1 MSDHSSFDSTSQTLS
16 SQDSIFQ
23 DSTSKNSASQNSAM
37 QSNPTQDIDD
47 SQMHSVANSAEM
59 LVEPDIDALLDI
71 ADEASVTWVRE
82 QEQLDEVIKA
92 LEVCGRV
99 ALDTEFIKRD
109 TYYPRLAL
117 VQLNTGDHIYLLDA
131 PQLQLAELWQA
142 LSEVDVAIWHACGE
156 DLGIFYLLSGCP
168 PLTNIFDTQIAL
180 SYLTGQ
186 LQMGYQQALDDQLD
200 MHIDKE
206 QSQSDW
212 LQRPLSDE
220 QEQYA
225 IDDVRFLPA
234 LYLSL
239 EYNLKKQGL
248 YDYVWADCQLYAYE
262 LYQTQHVADDAM
274 YLTMADYRYN
284 SQQMAILQAVATWRE
299 ELARATNQP
308 RTFVIKKQA
317 VREIITE
324 KPNSMRELAHKT
336 TMHRSMLR
344 LYGEELL
351 KVIKEAKN
359 LAPVEHPECLLPP
372 YRSKNKVLSKA
383 VQQAID
389 AQAERIGVPANVL
402 MRKKWLGQLY
412 EVIAFDKDLAELP
425 QGLKGWRNDWVMQ
438 TLIPVIKKHKTELQ
452 QGMGINV

>member
-1 MSDHSSFDSTSQTLS
+1 MSNHASTAPVAATQSSHSDNSTDDEPSKLS
-16 SQDSIFQ
+16 I
-23 DSTSKNSASQNSAM
+23 NNE
-37 QSNPTQDIDD
+37 
-47 SQMHSVANSAEM
+47 VAPAD
-59 LVEPDIDALLDI
+59 LPPEPDIDALLDI
-71 ADEASVTWVRE
+71 ADEAAVTWVR
-82 QEQLDEVIKA
+82 QQDGLAEVIDA
-92 LEVCGRV
+92 LATCGRV

-117 VQLNTGDHIYLLDA
+117 VQLNTGNHVYLLDA
-131 PQLQLAELWQA
+131 PQLELAELWQA
-142 LSEVDVAIWHACGE
+142 LMKVDVAIWHACGE

-206 QSQSDW
+206 HSQSDW

-239 EYNLKKQGL
+239 EYELKKQGL
-248 YDYVWADCQLYAYE
+248 FEYVWADCQLYASD
-262 LYQTQHVADDAM
+262 LYDAQHVEDEAM
-274 YLTMADYRYN
+274 YLTMADYRYT
-284 SQQMAILQAVATWRE
+284 SEQMAILQAVATWRE
-299 ELARATNQP
+299 ELARSTNQP

-324 KPNSMRELAHKT
+324 KPNTMRELAHKT

-351 KVIKEAKN
+351 KVIKDAKN
-359 LAPVEHPECLLPP
+359 LHPAEHPDCLLPP

-389 AQAERIGVPANVL
+389 DQAEKTGVPASVL

-412 EVIAFDKDLAELP
+412 EVIAFDKDLSELP
-425 QGLKGWRNDWVMQ
+425 EGLKGWRNDWVMQ
-438 TLIPVIKKHKTELQ
+438 TLIPVIQAHKTELQ
-452 QGMGINV
+452 QGMGVNVR

>member
-1 MSDHSSFDSTSQTLS
+1 MSSSSLAVNLQDQSSIYQNNDLS
-16 SQDSIFQ
+16 SSLI
-23 DSTSKNSASQNSAM
+23 
-37 QSNPTQDIDD
+37 
-47 SQMHSVANSAEM
+47 
-59 LVEPDIDALLDI
+59 EPDIDALLDS
-71 ADEASVTWVRE
+71 ADAAAVTWIRE
-82 QEQLDEVIKA
+82 QYQLDEVIDA
-92 LEVCGRV
+92 LAGCGRV

-109 TYYPRLAL
+109 TYYPILAL
-117 VQLNTGDHIYLLDA
+117 VQLNTGDHIYLIDAPKLQLDA
-131 PQLQLAELWQA
+131 LWQA
-142 LSEVDVAIWHACGE
+142 LIKVDVAIWHACGE

-200 MHIDKE
+200 MQIDKE

-212 LQRPLSDE
+212 LRRPLSDE

-239 EYNLKKQGL
+239 EYELKSQEL
-248 YDYVWADCQLYAYE
+248 YDYVWADCQLYATE
-262 LYQTQHVADDAM
+262 LYATQQVEDEAM

-299 ELARATNQP
+299 ALARATNQP

-324 KPNSMRELAHKT
+324 NPSTMRDLAHKT
-336 TMHRSMLR
+336 TIHRSTLR
-344 LYGEELL
+344 LYGDELL
-351 KVIKEAKN
+351 KIITDAKA
-359 LAPVEHPECLLPP
+359 LSAAEHPELLPAP

-383 VQQAID
+383 VQQAI
-389 AQAERIGVPANVL
+389 AKQAEQIGVPESVL
-402 MRKKWLGQLY
+402 MRKKWLSQLY
-412 EVIAFDKDLAELP
+412 EVIAYDKELTELP
-425 QGLKGWRNDWVMQ
+425 LGLQGWRHNWVTQ
-438 TLIPVIKKHKTELQ
+438 TLIPVIEEHKAELK
-452 QGMGINV
+452 QGMGVK

>member
-1 MSDHSSFDSTSQTLS
+1 
-16 SQDSIFQ
+16 
-23 DSTSKNSASQNSAM
+23 
-37 QSNPTQDIDD
+37 
-47 SQMHSVANSAEM
+47 MHAVANSAA
-59 LVEPDIDALLDI
+59 VPAEPDIDALLDI
-71 ADEASVTWVRE
+71 ADEASVTWVRK

-92 LEVCGRV
+92 LKVCGRV

-117 VQLNTGDHIYLLDA
+117 VQLNTGNHIYLLDA

-239 EYNLKKQGL
+239 EYELKRQGL
-248 YDYVWADCQLYAYE
+248 FEYVWADCQLYAYE
-262 LYQTQHVADDAM
+262 LYQTQHVEDEAM

-299 ELARATNQP
+299 ALARSTNQP

-324 KPNSMRELAHKT
+324 KPTSMRELAHKT
-336 TMHRSMLR
+336 TIHRSMLR

-359 LAPVEHPECLLPP
+359 LASAEHPECLLPP

-383 VQQAID
+383 VQQAVD
-389 AQAERIGVPANVL
+389 AQAEKIGVPANVL

>member
-1 MSDHSSFDSTSQTLS
+1 MSDLSSFDSTSQIHS
-16 SQDSIFQ
+16 SQDS
-23 DSTSKNSASQNSAM
+23 DL
-37 QSNPTQDIDD
+37 QSNPTEGVNNI
-47 SQMHSVANSAEM
+47 QMRAVANSAAVP
-59 LVEPDIDALLDI
+59 VEPDIDALLDI
-71 ADEASVTWVRE
+71 ADEASVTWVRK

-262 LYQTQHVADDAM
+262 LYQTQHIADDAM

-299 ELARATNQP
+299 GLARSTNQP

-324 KPNSMRELAHKT
+324 KPTSMRELAHKT

-359 LAPVEHPECLLPP
+359 LAPVEQPPLIAPP

-389 AQAERIGVPANVL
+389 KQAEKIGVPASVL
-402 MRKKWLGQLY
+402 MRKKWLHQLY
-412 EVIAFDKDLAELP
+412 EVIAYDKDLSDMPE
-425 QGLKGWRNDWVMQ
+425 GLQGWRYEWVTQ
-438 TLIPVIKKHKTELQ
+438 TLIPVIEEHKVELR
-452 QGMGINV
+452 QGMGVKS

>member
-1 MSDHSSFDSTSQTLS
+1 MYNTASLESN
-16 SQDSIFQ
+16 SQDTLFADPIKQS
-23 DSTSKNSASQNSAM
+23 SNTTASAAL
-37 QSNPTQDIDD
+37 P
-47 SQMHSVANSAEM
+47 A
-59 LVEPDIDALLDI
+59 EPDIDALLDI
-71 ADEASVTWVRE
+71 ADEVAITWVR
-82 QEQLDEVIKA
+82 QQSGLDEVIQA
-92 LEVCGRV
+92 LATCGRV

-117 VQLNTGDHIYLLDA
+117 VQLNIGDHIYLLDA
-131 PQLQLAELWQA
+131 PQLQLADFWEA
-142 LSEVDVAIWHACGE
+142 LRKVDVAIWHACGE

-206 QSQSDW
+206 HSQSDW

-239 EYNLKKQGL
+239 EYELKKQGL
-248 YDYVWADCQLYAYE
+248 YEYVWEDCQLYASD
-262 LYQTQHVADDAM
+262 LYDAQNVEDEQM
-274 YLTMADYRYN
+274 YLTMADYRYT
-284 SQQMAILQAVATWRE
+284 SEQMAILQAVATWRE
-299 ELARATNQP
+299 ELARSTNQP

-324 KPNSMRELAHKT
+324 KPNTMRELAHKT

-344 LYGEELL
+344 LYGDELL
-351 KVIKEAKN
+351 KVIKDAKN
-359 LAPVEHPECLLPP
+359 LHPAEYPDCLLPP

-389 AQAERIGVPANVL
+389 DQAEITGVPASVL

-412 EVIAFDKDLAELP
+412 EVIAFDQGLAALP
-425 QGLKGWRNDWVMQ
+425 QGLKGWRNDWVTQ
-438 TLIPVIKKHKTELQ
+438 TLIPVVEAHKKELQ

>member
-1 MSDHSSFDSTSQTLS
+1 VSNSSLTTLTTSQDDIATDNNTIKPL
-16 SQDSIFQ
+16 DNPAI
-23 DSTSKNSASQNSAM
+23 SASNAL
-37 QSNPTQDIDD
+37 PTK
-47 SQMHSVANSAEM
+47 
-59 LVEPDIDALLDI
+59 PDIDALLDS
-71 ADEASVTWVRE
+71 ADELPVTWIKE
-82 QEQLDEVIKA
+82 QSQLTPVIEA
-92 LEVCGRV
+92 LKSCGRV

-117 VQLNTGDHIYLLDA
+117 VQINVGEHIYLLDA
-131 PQLQLAELWQA
+131 PQLQLQDVWQA
-142 LSEVDVAIWHACGE
+142 LSAVDVAIWHACGE
-156 DLGIFYLLSGCP
+156 DLGIFYLLSDCP

-212 LQRPLSDE
+212 LRRPLSDE

-239 EYNLKKQGL
+239 EYELKKQGL
-248 YDYVWADCQLYAYE
+248 YEYVWADCQLYAQE
-262 LYQTQHVADDAM
+262 LYDSQQVADEDM
-274 YLTMADYRYN
+274 YLTMADYRYDT
-284 SQQMAILQAVATWRE
+284 QQMAILQAVASWRE
-299 ELARATNQP
+299 QLARATNQP

-324 KPNSMRELAHKT
+324 KPKSMRELAHKT

-351 KVIKEAKN
+351 KEIKQAQQ
-359 LAPVEHPECLLPP
+359 LAPAERPPRLPAP
-372 YRSKNKVLSKA
+372 YRSKNKALSKA
-383 VQQAID
+383 VQHATQM
-389 AQAERIGVPANVL
+389 QAEKIGIPANVL
-402 MRKKWLGQLY
+402 MRKKWLHQLY
-412 EVIAFDKDLAELP
+412 EVIAYDKDLADLP
-425 QGLKGWRNDWVMQ
+425 EGLQGWRHEWVMQ
-438 TLIPVIKKHKTELQ
+438 TLIPVIEEHKAELK
-452 QGMGINV
+452 QGMGVKG

>member
-1 MSDHSSFDSTSQTLS
+1 MSNPSLTTLTTSQDDIATDNNTIKPL
-16 SQDSIFQ
+16 DNPAI
-23 DSTSKNSASQNSAM
+23 SASNAL
-37 QSNPTQDIDD
+37 PTK
-47 SQMHSVANSAEM
+47 
-59 LVEPDIDALLDI
+59 PDIDALLDS
-71 ADEASVTWVRE
+71 ADELPVTWIKE
-82 QEQLDEVIKA
+82 QSQLTPVIEA
-92 LEVCGRV
+92 LKSCGRV

-117 VQLNTGDHIYLLDA
+117 VQINVGEHIYLLDA
-131 PQLQLAELWQA
+131 PQLQLQDVWQA
-142 LSEVDVAIWHACGE
+142 LIAVDVAIWHACGE
-156 DLGIFYLLSGCP
+156 DLGIFYLLSDCP

-212 LQRPLSDE
+212 LRRPLSDE

-239 EYNLKKQGL
+239 EYELKKQGL
-248 YDYVWADCQLYAYE
+248 YEYVWADCQLYAQE
-262 LYQTQHVADDAM
+262 LYDSQQVADEDM
-274 YLTMADYRYN
+274 YLTMADYRYDT
-284 SQQMAILQAVATWRE
+284 QQMAILQAVASWRE
-299 ELARATNQP
+299 QLARATNQP

-324 KPNSMRELAHKT
+324 KPKSMRELAHKT

-351 KVIKEAKN
+351 KEIKQAEQ
-359 LAPVEHPECLLPP
+359 LAPAERPPRLPAP
-372 YRSKNKVLSKA
+372 YRSKNKALSKA
-383 VQQAID
+383 VQHATQI
-389 AQAERIGVPANVL
+389 QAEKTGIPANVL
-402 MRKKWLGQLY
+402 MRKKWLHQLY
-412 EVIAFDKDLAELP
+412 EVIAYEKDLADLP
-425 QGLKGWRNDWVMQ
+425 EGLQGWRHEWVMQ
-438 TLIPVIKKHKTELQ
+438 TLIPVIEEHKAELK
-452 QGMGINV
+452 QGMGVKG

>member
-1 MSDHSSFDSTSQTLS
+1 MSNHVPTAAT
-16 SQDSIFQ
+16 
-23 DSTSKNSASQNSAM
+23 
-37 QSNPTQDIDD
+37 QSNLADNAAAIVD
-47 SQMHSVANSAEM
+47 SSKQSVDTEIASAA
-59 LVEPDIDALLDI
+59 VPPEPNIDALLDI
-71 ADEASVTWVRE
+71 ADEVAITWVRE
-82 QEQLDEVIKA
+82 QDGLAEVIDA
-92 LEVCGRV
+92 LAICGRV

-117 VQLNTGDHIYLLDA
+117 VQLNTGNHIYLLDA
-131 PQLQLAELWQA
+131 PQLQLGDFWQA

-239 EYNLKKQGL
+239 EYELKKQEL
-248 YDYVWADCQLYAYE
+248 FEYVWADCQLYASD
-262 LYQTQHVADDAM
+262 LYDAQHVEDEAM

-284 SQQMAILQAVATWRE
+284 SQQMAILKGVATWRE
-299 ELARATNQP
+299 ELARSTNQP

-324 KPNSMRELAHKT
+324 KPSNMRELAHKT

-359 LAPVEHPECLLPP
+359 LHPAEYPDCLLPP

-389 AQAERIGVPANVL
+389 EQAEAIGVPANVL

-412 EVIAFDKDLAELP
+412 EVIAFDKNLSELP
-425 QGLKGWRNDWVMQ
+425 EGLKGWRNEWVTQ
-438 TLIPVIKKHKTELQ
+438 TLIPVINKHKTELQ

>member
-1 MSDHSSFDSTSQTLS
+1 MSNHAVNASNPQQDHSDTT
-16 SQDSIFQ
+16 
-23 DSTSKNSASQNSAM
+23 
-37 QSNPTQDIDD
+37 DD
-47 SQMHSVANSAEM
+47 SMANKTVNVSSEI
-59 LVEPDIDALLDI
+59 DIEALLET
-71 ADEASVTWVRE
+71 ADKAVVTWVRE
-82 QEQLDEVIKA
+82 QDQLDEVITA
-92 LEVCGRV
+92 LATCGRV

-131 PQLQLAELWQA
+131 PQLQLDELWQA
-142 LSEVDVAIWHACGE
+142 LSQVDVAIWHACGE

-186 LQMGYQQALDDQLD
+186 LQIGYQQGLADQLEI
-200 MHIDKE
+200 HIDKE

-212 LQRPLSDE
+212 LQRPLSNE

-234 LYLSL
+234 LYLQL
-239 EYNLKKQGL
+239 ENKLKAQGL
-248 YDYVWADCQLYAYE
+248 FDYVWADCQLYASDLYE
-262 LYQTQHVADDAM
+262 AQQVEDEAM
-274 YLTMADYRYN
+274 YLTMADYRYT
-284 SQQMAILQAVATWRE
+284 SEQMAILKAVATWRE
-299 ELARATNQP
+299 GLARATNQP

-324 KPNSMRELAHKT
+324 KPSSMRELAHKT
-336 TMHRSMLR
+336 TIHRSMLR

-351 KVIKEAKN
+351 KVIRDAKN
-359 LAPVEHPECLLPP
+359 LSTTEHPACLLPP

-389 AQAERIGVPANVL
+389 EHAEAMSIPANVL
-402 MRKKWLGQLY
+402 MRKKWLSQLY
-412 EVIAFDKDLAELP
+412 EVIAFDQDISNLP
-425 QGLKGWRNDWVMQ
+425 QGLKGWRNEWVVQ
-438 TLIPVIKKHKTELQ
+438 TLIPVIKAHKAELQ
-452 QGMGINV
+452 QGMGIRV

>member
-1 MSDHSSFDSTSQTLS
+1 MSNHVPTASSAAT
-16 SQDSIFQ
+16 
-23 DSTSKNSASQNSAM
+23 
-37 QSNPTQDIDD
+37 QSNLADNAAAIDD
-47 SQMHSVANSAEM
+47 SSKQSVNTEIASAA
-59 LVEPDIDALLDI
+59 VPPEPNIDALLDI
-71 ADEASVTWVRE
+71 ADEVAITWVRE
-82 QEQLDEVIKA
+82 QDGLAEVIDA
-92 LEVCGRV
+92 LAICGRV

-117 VQLNTGDHIYLLDA
+117 VQLNTGNHIYLLDA
-131 PQLQLAELWQA
+131 PQLQLGDFWQA

-239 EYNLKKQGL
+239 EYELKKQGL
-248 YDYVWADCQLYAYE
+248 FEYVWADCQLYASD
-262 LYQTQHVADDAM
+262 LYDAQHVEDEAM

-284 SQQMAILQAVATWRE
+284 SQQMAILKGVATWRE
-299 ELARATNQP
+299 ELARSTNQP

-324 KPNSMRELAHKT
+324 KPSNMRELAHKT

-359 LAPVEHPECLLPP
+359 LHPAEYPDCLLPP

-389 AQAERIGVPANVL
+389 EQSEAIGVPANVL

-412 EVIAFDKDLAELP
+412 EVIAFDKNLSELP
-425 QGLKGWRNDWVMQ
+425 EGLKSWRNEWVTQ
-438 TLIPVIKKHKTELQ
+438 TLIPVINKHKTELQ

>member
-1 MSDHSSFDSTSQTLS
+1 MSNHVPTASSAA
-16 SQDSIFQ
+16 I
-23 DSTSKNSASQNSAM
+23 
-37 QSNPTQDIDD
+37 QSNLVDNTTATGDASKQSVNTDI
-47 SQMHSVANSAEM
+47 ASAA
-59 LVEPDIDALLDI
+59 VPPEPNIDALLDI
-71 ADEASVTWVRE
+71 ADEVAITWVRE
-82 QEQLDEVIKA
+82 QEGLDEVIDA
-92 LEVCGRV
+92 LATCGRV

-117 VQLNTGDHIYLLDA
+117 VQLNIGDHVYLLDA
-131 PQLQLAELWQA
+131 PQLQLKDFWEA
-142 LSEVDVAIWHACGE
+142 LRKVDVAIWHACGE

-239 EYNLKKQGL
+239 EYELKKQGL
-248 YDYVWADCQLYAYE
+248 YEYVWQDCQLYASD
-262 LYQTQHVADDAM
+262 LYDAQNVEDEQM
-274 YLTMADYRYN
+274 YLTMADYRYT
-284 SQQMAILQAVATWRE
+284 SEQMAILQAVATWRE
-299 ELARATNQP
+299 ELARSTNQP

-324 KPNSMRELAHKT
+324 KPTSMRELAHKT

-359 LAPVEHPECLLPP
+359 LHPAEHPDCLLPP

-383 VQQAID
+383 VQQVID
-389 AQAERIGVPANVL
+389 DQAEVIGVPANVL

-412 EVIAFDKDLAELP
+412 EVIAFDKDLSELP
-425 QGLKGWRNDWVMQ
+425 EGLKGWRNEWVVQ
-438 TLIPVIKKHKTELQ
+438 TLIPVINKHKTELQ
-452 QGMGINV
+452 QGMGVNV

>member
-1 MSDHSSFDSTSQTLS
+1 MSNPSSATM
-16 SQDSIFQ
+16 FQ
-23 DSTSKNSASQNSAM
+23 DNASIADDDFSSESTLPAQPLSGIPN
-37 QSNPTQDIDD
+37 
-47 SQMHSVANSAEM
+47 
-59 LVEPDIDALLDI
+59 EPDIDALLDI
-71 ADEASVTWVRE
+71 ADEVPVTWIKE
-82 QEQLDEVIKA
+82 QYQLDEVIEA
-92 LEVCGRV
+92 LESCGRV

-117 VQLNTGDHIYLLDA
+117 VQLNIGDHIYLLDA
-131 PQLQLAELWQA
+131 PKLQLADFWRA
-142 LSEVDVAIWHACGE
+142 LTEVDIAIWHACGE

-239 EYNLKKQGL
+239 EYELKQQGL
-248 YDYVWADCQLYAYE
+248 YDYVWEDCQLYASE
-262 LYQTQHVADDAM
+262 LYEAQHIEDDAM

-284 SQQMAILQAVATWRE
+284 SQQMAVLQAVATWRE

-308 RTFVIKKQA
+308 RTFIIKKQA
-317 VREIITE
+317 VREVITE
-324 KPNSMRELAHKT
+324 NPKNMRELAHKT
-336 TMHRSMLR
+336 SMHRSTLR

-351 KVIKEAKN
+351 KVIKEAKDM
-359 LAPVEHPECLLPP
+359 AFAEHPACLVPP
-372 YRSKNKVLSKA
+372 YRSKNKALSKA
-383 VQQAID
+383 VQQALKE
-389 AQAERIGVPANVL
+389 QAEHLGVPANVL

-412 EVIAFDKDLAELP
+412 EVIALDKDLADLP
-425 QGLKGWRNDWVMQ
+425 EGLKGWRYEWVTQ
-438 TLIPVIKKHKTELQ
+438 TLMPVIEAHKEELQ
-452 QGMGINV
+452 QGMGLVNAKG

>member
-1 MSDHSSFDSTSQTLS
+1 MSNHVPTASSAAT
-16 SQDSIFQ
+16 
-23 DSTSKNSASQNSAM
+23 
-37 QSNPTQDIDD
+37 QSNLADNAAAIDD
-47 SQMHSVANSAEM
+47 SSKQSVNTEIASAA
-59 LVEPDIDALLDI
+59 VPPEPNIDALLDI
-71 ADEASVTWVRE
+71 ADEVAITWVRE
-82 QEQLDEVIKA
+82 QDGLAEVIDA
-92 LEVCGRV
+92 LAICGRV

-117 VQLNTGDHIYLLDA
+117 VQLNTGNHIYLLDA
-131 PQLQLAELWQA
+131 PQLQLGDFWQA

-239 EYNLKKQGL
+239 EYELKKQGL
-248 YDYVWADCQLYAYE
+248 FEYVWADCQLYASD
-262 LYQTQHVADDAM
+262 LYDAQHVEDEAM

-284 SQQMAILQAVATWRE
+284 SQQMAILKGVATWRE
-299 ELARATNQP
+299 ELARSTNQP

-324 KPNSMRELAHKT
+324 KPSNMRELAHKT

-359 LAPVEHPECLLPP
+359 LHPAEYPDCLLPP

-389 AQAERIGVPANVL
+389 EQSEAIGVPANVL

-412 EVIAFDKDLAELP
+412 EVIAFDKDLSELP
-425 QGLKGWRNDWVMQ
+425 EGLKGWRNEWVIQ
-438 TLIPVIKKHKTELQ
+438 TLIPVINKHKTELQ

>member
-1 MSDHSSFDSTSQTLS
+1 VSNPSLTTLTTSQDDIATDNNTIEPL
-16 SQDSIFQ
+16 DNPAI
-23 DSTSKNSASQNSAM
+23 SASNAL
-37 QSNPTQDIDD
+37 PTK
-47 SQMHSVANSAEM
+47 
-59 LVEPDIDALLDI
+59 PDIDALLDS
-71 ADEASVTWVRE
+71 ADELPVTWIKE
-82 QEQLDEVIKA
+82 QSQLTPVIEA
-92 LEVCGRV
+92 LKSCGRV

-117 VQLNTGDHIYLLDA
+117 VQINVGEHIYLLDA
-131 PQLQLAELWQA
+131 PQLQLQDVWQA
-142 LSEVDVAIWHACGE
+142 LIAVDVAIWHACGE
-156 DLGIFYLLSGCP
+156 DLGIFYLLSDCP

-212 LQRPLSDE
+212 LRRPLSDE

-239 EYNLKKQGL
+239 EYELKKQGL
-248 YDYVWADCQLYAYE
+248 YEYVWADCQLYAQE
-262 LYQTQHVADDAM
+262 LYDSQQVADEDM
-274 YLTMADYRYN
+274 YLTMADYRYDT
-284 SQQMAILQAVATWRE
+284 QQMAILQAVASWRE
-299 ELARATNQP
+299 QLARATNQP

-324 KPNSMRELAHKT
+324 KPKSMRELAHKT

-351 KVIKEAKN
+351 KEIKQAQQ
-359 LAPVEHPECLLPP
+359 LAPAERPPRLPAP
-372 YRSKNKVLSKA
+372 YRSKNKALSKA
-383 VQQAID
+383 VQHATQI
-389 AQAERIGVPANVL
+389 QAEKTGIPANVL
-402 MRKKWLGQLY
+402 MRKKWLHQLY
-412 EVIAFDKDLAELP
+412 EVIAYDKDLADLP
-425 QGLKGWRNDWVMQ
+425 EGLQGWRHEWVMQ
-438 TLIPVIKKHKTELQ
+438 TLIPVIEEHKAELK
-452 QGMGINV
+452 QGMGVKG

>member
-1 MSDHSSFDSTSQTLS
+1 MSNHAPTASTAA
-16 SQDSIFQ
+16 I
-23 DSTSKNSASQNSAM
+23 
-37 QSNPTQDIDD
+37 QSNLADNINIAASDD
-47 SQMHSVANSAEM
+47 LLAPSINSKIESAD
-59 LVEPDIDALLDI
+59 LPSEPDIDALLDS
-71 ADEASVTWVRE
+71 ADEAAVTWVRE
-82 QEQLDEVIKA
+82 QNGLAEVIDA
-92 LEVCGRV
+92 LATCGRV

-117 VQLNTGDHIYLLDA
+117 VQLNTGNHIYLLDA
-131 PQLQLAELWQA
+131 PQLQLTELWQA
-142 LSEVDVAIWHACGE
+142 LAKVDVAIWHACGE

-239 EYNLKKQGL
+239 EYALKKQGL
-248 YDYVWADCQLYAYE
+248 YDYVWADCQLYASD
-262 LYQTQHVADDAM
+262 LYDAQHVEDNAM
-274 YLTMADYRYN
+274 YLTMADYRYT

-299 ELARATNQP
+299 ELARSTNQP

-324 KPNSMRELAHKT
+324 KPSNMRELAHKT

-351 KVIKEAKN
+351 KVINQAKN
-359 LAPVEHPECLLPP
+359 LHPAEYPDCLLPP

-389 AQAERIGVPANVL
+389 DHARAIGVPDNVL

-412 EVIAFDKDLAELP
+412 EVIAFDKELSELP
-425 QGLKGWRNDWVMQ
+425 EGLKGWRNDWVMN

-452 QGMGINV
+452 QGMGINVR

>member
-1 MSDHSSFDSTSQTLS
+1 MSNHAV
-16 SQDSIFQ
+16 
-23 DSTSKNSASQNSAM
+23 NV
-37 QSNPTQDIDD
+37 SNPQQNTTDD
-47 SQMHSVANSAEM
+47 FITEDVLANHSVSSSSGI
-59 LVEPDIDALLDI
+59 DIDALLETAND
-71 ADEASVTWVRE
+71 AAVTWVRE
-82 QEQLDEVIKA
+82 QHQLDEVIKA
-92 LEVCGRV
+92 LAICGRV

-142 LSEVDVAIWHACGE
+142 LSDVDVAIWHACGE

-186 LQMGYQQALDDQLD
+186 LQMGYQQALADQLEI
-200 MHIDKE
+200 HIDKE

-220 QEQYA
+220 QEKYA

-234 LYLSL
+234 LYLQI
-239 EYNLKKQGL
+239 EDKLKAQGL
-248 YDYVWADCQLYAYE
+248 YDYVWADCQLYASDLYE
-262 LYQTQHVADDAM
+262 AQHVEDDAM
-274 YLTMADYRYN
+274 YLSMADYRYT
-284 SQQMAILQAVATWRE
+284 SEQMAILKAIATWRE
-299 ELARATNQP
+299 GLARSTNQP

-317 VREIITE
+317 VREIVTE

-351 KVIKEAKN
+351 KIVREARS
-359 LAPVEHPECLLPP
+359 LPPAEHPACLLPP
-372 YRSKNKVLSKA
+372 YRSKNKALSKA
-383 VQQAID
+383 VQHAID
-389 AQAERIGVPANVL
+389 EHAKSLKIPANVL
-402 MRKKWLGQLY
+402 MRKKWLSQLY
-412 EVIAFDKDLAELP
+412 EVIAFDQDISELP
-425 QGLKGWRNDWVMQ
+425 QGLKGWRHDWVVN
-438 TLIPVIKKHKTELQ
+438 TLIPVIEKHKTELQ
-452 QGMGINV
+452 QGMGIRV

>member
-1 MSDHSSFDSTSQTLS
+1 MSNSSLTTLTTSQDDIATDNNTIEPL
-16 SQDSIFQ
+16 DNPAI
-23 DSTSKNSASQNSAM
+23 SASNAL
-37 QSNPTQDIDD
+37 PTK
-47 SQMHSVANSAEM
+47 
-59 LVEPDIDALLDI
+59 PDIDALLDS
-71 ADEASVTWVRE
+71 ADELPVTWIKE
-82 QEQLDEVIKA
+82 QSQLTPVIEA
-92 LEVCGRV
+92 LKSCGRV

-117 VQLNTGDHIYLLDA
+117 VQINVGEHIYLLDA
-131 PQLQLAELWQA
+131 PQLQLQDVWQA
-142 LSEVDVAIWHACGE
+142 LIAVDVAIWHACGE
-156 DLGIFYLLSGCP
+156 DLGIFYLLSDCP

-212 LQRPLSDE
+212 LRRPLSDE

-239 EYNLKKQGL
+239 EYELKKQGL
-248 YDYVWADCQLYAYE
+248 YEYVWADCQLYAQE
-262 LYQTQHVADDAM
+262 LYDSQQVADEDM
-274 YLTMADYRYN
+274 YLTMADYRYDT
-284 SQQMAILQAVATWRE
+284 QQMAILQAVASWRE
-299 ELARATNQP
+299 QLARATNQP

-324 KPNSMRELAHKT
+324 KPKSMRELAHKT

-351 KVIKEAKN
+351 KEIKQAQQ
-359 LAPVEHPECLLPP
+359 LAPAERPPRLPAP
-372 YRSKNKVLSKA
+372 YRSKNKALSKA
-383 VQQAID
+383 VQHATQM
-389 AQAERIGVPANVL
+389 QAEKIGIPANVL
-402 MRKKWLGQLY
+402 MRKKWLHQLY
-412 EVIAFDKDLAELP
+412 EVIAYDKDLADLP
-425 QGLKGWRNDWVMQ
+425 EGLQGWRHEWVMQ
-438 TLIPVIKKHKTELQ
+438 TLIPVIEEHKAELK
-452 QGMGINV
+452 QGMGVKG

>member
-1 MSDHSSFDSTSQTLS
+1 MSNTAPTESNLQNTF
-16 SQDSIFQ
+16 
-23 DSTSKNSASQNSAM
+23 SADEVQ
-37 QSNPTQDIDD
+37 
-47 SQMHSVANSAEM
+47 HSVNPAK
-59 LVEPDIDALLDI
+59 LVDLPVEPDIDALLDI
-71 ADEASVTWVRE
+71 ADEVAVTWVRK
-82 QEQLDEVIKA
+82 QSQLDEVIEA
-92 LEVCGRV
+92 LATCGRV

-117 VQLNTGDHIYLLDA
+117 IQLNTGNHVYLLDA
-131 PQLQLAELWQA
+131 PQLQLSELWQA
-142 LSEVDVAIWHACGE
+142 LMKVDVAIWHACGE

-186 LQMGYQQALDDQLD
+186 LQMGYQQALDEQLD

-206 QSQSDW
+206 HSQSDW

-239 EYNLKKQGL
+239 EYALKSQGL
-248 YDYVWADCQLYAYE
+248 YEYVWEDCQLYAND
-262 LYQTQHVADDAM
+262 LYDAQNVADEQM
-274 YLTMADYRYN
+274 YLTMADYRYT
-284 SQQMAILQAVATWRE
+284 SEQMAILQAVATWRE
-299 ELARATNQP
+299 ELARSTNQP

-324 KPNSMRELAHKT
+324 KPNTMRELAHKT
-336 TMHRSMLR
+336 TIHRSMLR

-359 LAPVEHPECLLPP
+359 LHPAEYPDCLLPP

-389 AQAERIGVPANVL
+389 DQAKVTGVPANVL

-412 EVIAFDKDLAELP
+412 EVIAFDKDISELP
-425 QGLKGWRNDWVMQ
+425 QGLKGWRHDWVMH
-438 TLIPVIKKHKTELQ
+438 TFIPVIEAHKIELQ

>member
-1 MSDHSSFDSTSQTLS
+1 MSNHVPTASSAAT
-16 SQDSIFQ
+16 
-23 DSTSKNSASQNSAM
+23 
-37 QSNPTQDIDD
+37 QSNLADNAAAIDD
-47 SQMHSVANSAEM
+47 SSKQSVDTDIASAA
-59 LVEPDIDALLDI
+59 VPPEPNIDALLDI
-71 ADEASVTWVRE
+71 ADEVAITWVRE
-82 QEQLDEVIKA
+82 QDGLAEVIDA
-92 LEVCGRV
+92 LAICGRV

-117 VQLNTGDHIYLLDA
+117 VQLNTGNHIYLLDA
-131 PQLQLAELWQA
+131 PQLQLGDFWQA

-239 EYNLKKQGL
+239 EYELKKQGL
-248 YDYVWADCQLYAYE
+248 FEYVWADCQLYASD
-262 LYQTQHVADDAM
+262 LYDAQHVEDEAM

-284 SQQMAILQAVATWRE
+284 SQQMAILKGVATWRE
-299 ELARATNQP
+299 ELARSTNQP

-324 KPNSMRELAHKT
+324 KPSNMRELAHKT

-359 LAPVEHPECLLPP
+359 LHPAEYPDCLLPP

-389 AQAERIGVPANVL
+389 EQAEAIGVPANVL

-412 EVIAFDKDLAELP
+412 EVIAFDKNLSELP
-425 QGLKGWRNDWVMQ
+425 EGLKGWRNEWVTQ
-438 TLIPVIKKHKTELQ
+438 TLIPVINKHKTELQ

>member
-1 MSDHSSFDSTSQTLS
+1 MSNTVSLG
-16 SQDSIFQ
+16 
-23 DSTSKNSASQNSAM
+23 
-37 QSNPTQDIDD
+37 SNPQNALFADPIKQ
-47 SQMHSVANSAEM
+47 SSNMAASAA
-59 LVEPDIDALLDI
+59 LPAEPDIDALLDI
-71 ADEASVTWVRE
+71 ADEVAITWVR
-82 QEQLDEVIKA
+82 QQSGLDAVIQA
-92 LEVCGRV
+92 LATCGRV

-117 VQLNTGDHIYLLDA
+117 VQLNIGDHVYLLDA
-131 PQLQLAELWQA
+131 PQLQLEDFWQA
-142 LSEVDVAIWHACGE
+142 LRKVDVAIWHACGE

-206 QSQSDW
+206 HSQSDW

-239 EYNLKKQGL
+239 EYELKKQGL
-248 YDYVWADCQLYAYE
+248 YEYVWEDCQLYAND
-262 LYQTQHVADDAM
+262 LYDAQNVEDEQM
-274 YLTMADYRYN
+274 YLTMADYRYT
-284 SQQMAILQAVATWRE
+284 SEQMAILQAVATWRE

-324 KPNSMRELAHKT
+324 KPNTMRELAHKT

-351 KVIKEAKN
+351 KVIKDAKN
-359 LAPVEHPECLLPP
+359 LHPAEYPDSLLPP

-389 AQAERIGVPANVL
+389 DQAEITGVPASVL

-412 EVIAFDKDLAELP
+412 EVIAFDKDISELP
-425 QGLKGWRNDWVMQ
+425 QGLKGWRNEWVMQ
-438 TLIPVIKKHKTELQ
+438 TFIPLIEAHKTELQ

>member
-1 MSDHSSFDSTSQTLS
+1 MLTTQPLTLA
-16 SQDSIFQ
+16 QKTALDELPIHWV
-23 DSTSKNSASQNSAM
+23 N
-37 QSNPTQDIDD
+37 TQD
-47 SQMHSVANSAEM
+47 Q
-59 LVEPDIDALLDI
+59 LFTLLD
-71 ADEASVTWVRE
+71 E
-82 QEQLDEVIKA
+82 LDESQV
-92 LEVCGRV
+92 V

-117 VQLNTGDHIYLLDA
+117 VQLNVGDHIYLLDA

-142 LSEVDVAIWHACGE
+142 LMKVDVAIWHACGE

-206 QSQSDW
+206 HSQSDW

-239 EYNLKKQGL
+239 EYELKKKGL
-248 YDYVWADCQLYAYE
+248 YDYVWADCQLYASD
-262 LYQTQHVADDAM
+262 LYDAQHVEDVAM
-274 YLTMADYRYN
+274 YLTMADYRYT
-284 SQQMAILQAVATWRE
+284 SEQMAILQAVATWRE

-324 KPNSMRELAHKT
+324 KPSSMRELAHKT

-359 LAPVEHPECLLPP
+359 LHPAEHPDCLLPP

-389 AQAERIGVPANVL
+389 AQAEKIGVSANVL
-402 MRKKWLGQLY
+402 MRKKWLAQLY
-412 EVIAFDKDLAELP
+412 EVIAFDKEISELP
-425 QGLKGWRNDWVMQ
+425 EGLKGWRNEWVMQ
-438 TLIPVIKKHKTELQ
+438 TLIPVIEEHKTELQ
-452 QGMGINV
+452 QGMGINVR